1 MKRKVLLALGGL
13 VGIVVLAAG
22 GLVGFSAVSWD
33 NPRDIAE
40 VSLSAS
46 TDPAV
51 IDRGR
56 YLAYGPA
63 HCAYCHNT
71 MENWERLDAGEHV
84 PLVGGGEFKLPFG
97 TFYAPNLTPDAE
109 TGIGRATDAQLAR
122 MLRHN
127 IRVSG
132 RVAIPFMEFQNL
144 SDEDVVAVMSF
155 LRSQEPVRNE
165 VPAADVS
172 LLGKVLMTFM
182 IKPIDGEPAATAPA
196 EEATIERGR
205 YVATNIANCAGCH
218 SERSMVDGSYL
229 NEPFSG
235 GMVMTLDDDASR
247 GFVTPNLT
255 PHIGTGRIANW
266 SEDQFVARFRA
277 GPQFRESHMPWNAF
291 MRMSDTDLRAIYRFL
306 MSLEPIEHTTP
317 VGIVEIASLE
327 E

>member
-13 VGIVVLAAG
+13 VGILVLAG
-22 GLVGFSAVSWD
+22 GGIVGFSAVSWD
-33 NPRDIAE
+33 SPRDVAAVE
-40 VSLSAS
+40 LSAS

-63 HCAYCHNT
+63 HCAYCHT
-71 MENWERLDAGEHV
+71 PMDSWPRLDAGEHV
-84 PLVGGGEFKLPFG
+84 PLVGGGTFELPFG
-97 TFYAPNLTPDAE
+97 TFHAPNLTPDEE

-144 SDEDVVAVMSF
+144 SDEDVVAVISF

-165 VPAADVS
+165 IPAAEVS
-172 LLGKVLMTFM
+172 LLGKILMTFM
-182 IKPIDGEPAATAPA
+182 IKPVDGEPPVTAPA
-196 EEATIERGR
+196 EEVTVERGR
-205 YVATNIANCAGCH
+205 YVANNIANCVGCH
-218 SERSMVDGSYL
+218 SERSMVDGSYTG
-229 NEPFSG
+229 PRFAG
-235 GMVMTLDDDASR
+235 GMLMTVTGDETR

-255 PHIGTGRIANW
+255 PDPATGRIASW
-266 SEDQFVARFRA
+266 TEDQFVARFRA
-277 GPQFRESHMPWNAF
+277 GTQFPETHMPWNAF

-306 MSLEPIEHTTP
+306 SSLEPVVNETP
-317 VGIVEIASLE
+317 AGIVEVASLE

>member
-33 NPRDIAE
+33 NPRDIDE
-40 VSLSAS
+40 VTLSAS

-71 MENWERLDAGEHV
+71 MENWPRLDAGEHV
-84 PLVGGGEFKLPFG
+84 PLVGGGEFALPFG
-97 TFYAPNLTPDAE
+97 KFYAPNLTPDDE
-109 TGIGRATDAQLAR
+109 TGIGRATDAQIAR

-144 SDEDVVAVMSF
+144 SDEDVVAVISF
-155 LRSQEPVRNE
+155 LRSQEPVHNE
-165 VPAADVS
+165 VPAAEVS

-182 IKPIDGEPAATAPA
+182 IKPVDGTPPATAPA
-196 EEATIERGR
+196 EEITIERGR

-218 SERSMVDGSYL
+218 TKRSMVDGSYL
-229 NEPFSG
+229 GEPFTG
-235 GMVMTLDDDASR
+235 GMVMTLDGDESR
-247 GFVTPNLT
+247 ALVSPNLT
-255 PHIGTGRIANW
+255 PAAATGRITGW

-306 MSLEPIEHTTP
+306 RSLEPIENETP
-317 VGIVEIASLE
+317 VGIVDVASLE

>member
-1 MKRKVLLALGGL
+1 MKRKLFLALGGL

-33 NPRDIAE
+33 NPRDVDE
-40 VSLSAS
+40 VNLAAS

-71 MENWERLDAGEHV
+71 MENWPRLDAGEHV
-84 PLVGGGEFKLPFG
+84 PLVGGGRFVLPFG
-97 TFYAPNLTPDAE
+97 TFYAPNLTPDDE
-109 TGIGRATDAQLAR
+109 TGIGRATDAQIAR

-144 SDEDVVAVMSF
+144 SDEDVVALISF
-155 LRSQEPVRNE
+155 LRSQEAVRNE
-165 VPAADVS
+165 VPQADVS
-172 LLGKVLMTFM
+172 MLGKVLLTFM
-182 IKPIDGEPAATAPA
+182 IKPVDGDPPATTPA
-196 EEATIERGR
+196 EEATVERGR
-205 YVATNIANCAGCH
+205 YMAVNVGNCMGCH
-218 SERSMVDGSYL
+218 SERSMTDGSYIGA
-229 NEPFSG
+229 PFSG
-235 GMVMTLDDDASR
+235 GMQMALDTDPTR

-255 PHIGTGRIANW
+255 PDAATGRISSW

-277 GPQFRESHMPWNAF
+277 GPQFPESHMPWNAF
-291 MRMSDTDLRAIYRFL
+291 RRMSDTDLRAIYRFL
-306 MSLEPIEHTTP
+306 RTLEPVVKETP
-317 VGIVEIASLE
+317 TGIVGFES
-327 E
+327 

>member
-1 MKRKVLLALGGL
+1 MKRKVMLALGGL
-13 VGIVVLAAG
+13 VGVLVLAVS

-71 MENWERLDAGEHV
+71 MDNWARLDAGEHV

-97 TFYAPNLTPDAE
+97 TFRAPNLTPDEE

-127 IRVSG
+127 IRVDG

-144 SDEDVVAVMSF
+144 SDEDVVAVISF
-155 LRSQEPVRNE
+155 LRSQEPVHNV
-165 VPAADVS
+165 VPPAEVS
-172 LLGKVLMTFM
+172 LLGKVLLTFM
-182 IKPIDGEPAATAPA
+182 IKPLQGEPAASAPA
-196 EEATIERGR
+196 EEVTIERGR
-205 YVATNIANCAGCH
+205 YVATNIANCMGCH
-218 SERSMVDGSYL
+218 SERSMTDGSYTG
-229 NEPFSG
+229 PQFAG
-235 GMVMTLDDDASR
+235 GMLMTLDGDESR

-255 PHIGTGRIANW
+255 PDAATGRITSW
-266 SEDQFVARFRA
+266 TEDQFVARFRA

-306 MSLEPIEHTTP
+306 HSLEPVANETP
-317 VGIVEIASLE
+317 AGIIDVASLE